1 MSSTEI
7 LLAHAAKLGFLVIL
21 VGLFARRRAHVC
33 WSFVGYLSWGL
44 VCNTLISFWPDQFYT
59 RWFYQ
64 LMQGVLDAL
73 KLAIAAELT
82 YRTFRAFPG
91 AAARVRIFLAP
102 LFLVPALFVTKVPT
116 GTSFED
122 WIRVYQ
128 PQVQTGVIW
137 IITAITLLIAW
148 YRVPVHAMHRAILI
162 GFASYLLTF
171 TTLMNVLR
179 DFGFDRFREFINV
192 TDSYA
197 YILLLAGWAYAAWVP
212 ARRPVLALDVLKRLQ
227 LEPV

>member
-1 MSSTEI
+1 MTGMEL
-7 LLAHAAKLGFLVIL
+7 LLAHAAKLGFLLIL
-21 VGLFARRRAHVC
+21 VGLFVRHRAHVC
-33 WSFVGYLSWGL
+33 WSFVGYLAWGL
-44 VCNTLISFWPDQFYT
+44 VCNTLISFWPDQFY
-59 RWFYQ
+59 RAWFYQ

-91 AAARVRIFLAP
+91 AAARVRVFLAP

-116 GTSFED
+116 ATSYED
-122 WIRVYQ
+122 WVRVYQ

-162 GFASYLLTF
+162 GFAAYLLIF
-171 TTLMNVLR
+171 TTLLNILR
-179 DFGFDRFREFINV
+179 DYGFETVRQFINV
-192 TDSYA
+192 ADSYA
-197 YILLLAGWAYAAWVP
+197 YLLLLVGWAYAAWVP
-212 ARRPVLALDVLKRLQ
+212 TRRPVLSLDVLRRLQ

>member
-1 MSSTEI
+1 MSGVD
-7 LLAHAAKLGFLVIL
+7 LLMAHVVKLGFLAIL
-21 VGLFARRRAHVC
+21 MGLFARRRAHVC
-33 WSFVGYLSWGL
+33 WSFVGYLVWGL

-64 LMQGVLDAL
+64 LMQGVLDGL

-91 AAARVRIFLAP
+91 AAARVRVALAP
-102 LFLVPALFVTKVPT
+102 LFLVPAMFVTKVPA
-116 GTSFED
+116 GTNFED
-122 WIRVYQ
+122 WVRLYQ

-162 GFASYLLTF
+162 GFAAYLLIF
-171 TTLMNVLR
+171 TTILNVSR
-179 DFGFDRFREFINV
+179 DFGFDNLRSFINAA
-192 TDSYA
+192 DNYA
-197 YILLLAGWAYAAWVP
+197 YVALIAGWAYAAWVP
-212 ARRPVLALDVLKRLQ
+212 ARRPVVSLDVLKRLQ

>member
-1 MSSTEI
+1 MSGTEI
-7 LLAHAAKLGFLVIL
+7 LLAHAAKLGFLTIL
-21 VGLFARRRAHVC
+21 VGLFVRRRAHVC
-33 WSFVGYLSWGL
+33 WSFVGYLAWGL
-44 VCNTLISFWPDQFYT
+44 VCNTLISFWPEQFY
-59 RWFYQ
+59 RQWFYQ

-82 YRTFRAFPG
+82 YRVFRAFPG
-91 AAARVRIFLAP
+91 AAARVRVFLAP

-116 GTSFED
+116 GTSPED
-122 WIRVYQ
+122 WVRFYQ

-137 IITAITLLIAW
+137 IITAITLLMAW

-162 GFASYLLTF
+162 GFASYLLIF

-179 DFGFDRFREFINV
+179 DFGFHTLGQFINV

-197 YILLLAGWAYAAWVP
+197 YLVLLAGWGYAAWVP
-212 ARRPVLALDVLKRLQ
+212 ARRPVVSLDVLRRLQ